1 MKPELKDK
9 KNSDKK
15 FVGKRKQ
22 RLGIKAFY
30 DTCMYSLAGIF
41 NYFFHEASSKRVI
54 FSIIMELILVLTL
67 KASYVQ
73 ILAFII
79 LLATITAVEMLN
91 TGIEEIC
98 DLVCPEYNK
107 AIKIAKD
114 SGSGATFVLS
124 STLFILNC
132 IIFIP
137 KIIALF

>member
-1 MKPELKDK
+1 MKPESKD
-9 KNSDKK
+9 NKK

-22 RLGIKAFY
+22 KLGIKAFF

-41 NYFFHEASSKRVI
+41 NYFLHEASSKRVV
-54 FSIIMELILVLTL
+54 FSIIFELVLVLTL
-67 KASYVQ
+67 KASYVE
-73 ILAFII
+73 ILTFVV

-132 IIFIP
+132 IVFIP

>member
-1 MKPELKDK
+1 MKLELKDNSN
-9 KNSDKK
+9 KNFK
-15 FVGKRKQ
+15 GPRKQ
-22 RLGIKAFY
+22 KLGIKAFF

-41 NYFFHEASSKRVI
+41 NYVFHEASSKRVI
-54 FSIIMELILVLTL
+54 FSIIFEIVLVLTL

-73 ILAFII
+73 ILTFTV
-79 LLATITAVEMLN
+79 LLAAITAVEMLN
-91 TGIEEIC
+91 TGIEAIC

-137 KIIALF
+137 KVIALF

>member
-9 KNSDKK
+9 EKL
-15 FVGKRKQ
+15 VGKRKQ
-22 RLGIKAFY
+22 KLGIKAFWN
-30 DTCMYSLAGIF
+30 TCMYSLSGIF
-41 NYFFHEASSKRVI
+41 NYFFHEASSKRVL
-54 FSIIMELILVLTL
+54 FSIFFELMLVLTL
-67 KASYVQ
+67 KASYVE
-73 ILAFII
+73 ILTFVV
-79 LLATITAVEMLN
+79 LLAAITAVEMLN

-124 STLFILNC
+124 STLFIFNC

>member
-1 MKPELKDK
+1 MKPESKDK
-9 KNSDKK
+9 KNFK
-15 FVGKRKQ
+15 GPRKQ
-22 RLGIKAFY
+22 KLGIKAFY

-41 NYFFHEASSKRVI
+41 NYVFHEASSKRVI
-54 FSIIMELILVLTL
+54 FSIIFELVLVLTL
-67 KASYVQ
+67 KASYTQ

-91 TGIEEIC
+91 TGIEALC

-124 STLFILNC
+124 STLFVLNC
-132 IIFIP
+132 IMFIP